1 MLLHSII
8 IPVYNSSQYLKEC
21 IDSILCQKEILFELL
36 LIDDGS
42 TDDSGKICDEYSQ
55 KDVRVKS
62 FHIRNGGVSKARN
75 YGLDQAKGQYISF
88 VDSDD
93 FVAKNYIKIIQTIIK
108 NRPDFAVFNYTRWV
122 SSIKHEIGRFR
133 MADGMY
139 HNLQSLYQEAVNLE
153 IVSLSVC
160 CAVFRKNIIE
170 DHHLRFDENMKTCED
185 FIFSLAYYQHIQN
198 FMAINI
204 PIYYYRQNSN
214 SATGK
219 RALQHGLDYQVV
231 FKRINDIFNSRNFPE
246 EITNIF
252 QRRWTRWII
261 ALVSNYK
268 NQNLKNKDIEKVIYS
283 QPYYAT
289 TIHFAPQ
296 SILHNIELWLLKKKH
311 SKTIATYCSLII
323 YLKHLLRRY
332 KL

>member
-8 IPVYNSSQYLKEC
+8 IPIYNSSQYLKEC
-21 IDSILCQKEILFELL
+21 IDSILCQKEIPFELL

-55 KDVRVKS
+55 KDIRVKS
-62 FHIRNGGVSKARN
+62 FHIPNGGVSKARN
-75 YGLDQAKGQYISF
+75 YGLDNAKGQYISF
-88 VDSDD
+88 IDSDD
-93 FVAKNYIKIIQTIIK
+93 FVAKNYLKTIQTIIK
-108 NRPDFAVFNYTRWV
+108 DHPDFAVFNYTRWI
-122 SSIKHEIGRFR
+122 SSIKYEIGRFR
-133 MADGMY
+133 IADGMY
-139 HNLQSLYQEAVNLE
+139 HDLQSLYQEAVNLE

-170 DHHLRFDENMKTCED
+170 AHHIRFNENMKTCED
-185 FIFSLAYYQHIQN
+185 FMFSLTYYQHIQN
-198 FMAINI
+198 FMAINK

-219 RALQHGLDYQVV
+219 RVLQHGLDYQIV
-231 FKRINDIFNSRNFPE
+231 FKHINDIFNSRNFPE
-246 EITNIF
+246 EITNTF

-268 NQNLKNKDIEKVIYS
+268 NQKLKNKDLETVIYS
-283 QPYYAT
+283 QPYYTA

-296 SILHNIELWLLKKKH
+296 NVMHSIELWLLKKKC
-311 SKTIATYCSLII
+311 SKTIVTYCNIII